1 MTVDVLGRLD
11 PEAREAVEIDR
22 RAAAEFGPVEVGD
35 VARMREWYAFS
46 KRHWNE
52 PAVGLASVEEREV
65 EAAGLRTRLRTCRPE
80 GAPDGRALLYVHGG
94 GWTVGSIDTHDRIVR
109 LLAKESGITVVAVD
123 YALAPE
129 TKFPRQIEQVAAV
142 IGLLSAEDGEGREAL
157 AVGGDSAGAH
167 LSLAATFA
175 RRAADQPLPVALLL
189 LYGIFG
195 LRDSAS
201 RRLWAVPDSG
211 LDAAKMAFF
220 DEAFLP
226 GPDARFDPRY
236 DLLANDMAGLPPCLV
251 TAVALDPLHD
261 DAVAIAALAREA
273 GVPVEFRLYEGVLHG
288 FLHLSRSVPKAMQAI
303 RDAAAFVR
311 QRVGGG

>member
-1 MTVDVLGRLD
+1 MTVEVLGRLD

-22 RAAAEFGPVEVGD
+22 RAAAEFGAVEPGD
-35 VARMREWYAFS
+35 VARMREWYVFS
-46 KRHWNE
+46 KRHWNQPVVE
-52 PAVGLASVEEREV
+52 LASVEEREV
-65 EAAGLRTRLRTCRPE
+65 EAAGLPTRLRTYRPE

-129 TKFPRQIEQVAAV
+129 TKFPEQIEQVAEV
-142 IGLLSAEDGEGREAL
+142 IGLLAAEGGEGREAL

-175 RRAADQPLPVALLL
+175 RREAGRPLPAALLL

-195 LRDSAS
+195 LRDAAS

-211 LDAAKMAFF
+211 LDAAKLAFF
-220 DEAFLP
+220 DDCFLP
-226 GPDARFDPRY
+226 GPEARHDPRY

-261 DAVAIAALAREA
+261 DAVAMAALARGA

-303 RDAAAFVR
+303 RDAAAFLR
-311 QRVGGG
+311 QRMGAG